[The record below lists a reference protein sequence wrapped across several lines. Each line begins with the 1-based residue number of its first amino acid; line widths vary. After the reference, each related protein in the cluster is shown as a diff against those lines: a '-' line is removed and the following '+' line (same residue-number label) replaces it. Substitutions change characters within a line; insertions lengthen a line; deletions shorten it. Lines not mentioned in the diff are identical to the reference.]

1 MGTVRDSMG
10 TLVMLHGLTGTAEM
24 IRPLG
29 ESLCPNGWDLL
40 LPEGPLI
47 HPKRG
52 RGWWIRDAPPDAPLD
67 ESTLNQIAETLA
79 LLEPQIPDGPLIV
92 GGFSQGSALAQEL
105 LGTDCGPRI
114 HGLVV
119 IGGKSARPE
128 ILRRS
133 LKQLS
138 PSRLLSMHGES
149 DHLVPLSQGDETVEI
164 FLEADWEITVLRHKK
179 GHMVNLAQQ
188 QEMVDW
194 VQETAKIA
202 DNGS

>member
-1 MGTVRDSMG
+1 MG

-29 ESLCPNGWDLL
+29 ETLCPKGWDLL
-40 LPEGPLI
+40 LPEGPFV

-52 RGWWIRDAPPDAPLD
+52 RGWWIRAAPPESPLG
-67 ESTLNQIAETLA
+67 ESTFEQITESLSS
-79 LLEPQIPDGPLIV
+79 LEPQIPQGPLIV

-105 LGTDCGPRI
+105 LTTDCAERI
-114 HGLVV
+114 LGVIV

-128 ILRRS
+128 ELRS
-133 LKQLS
+133 TLS
-138 PSRLLSMHGES
+138 NHSPRRMISMHGES
-149 DHLVPLSQGDETVEI
+149 DHIVPLWQADQTAEI
-164 FLEADWEITVLRHKK
+164 FREADWDVTLLRHQK

-188 QEMVDW
+188 QDLVDW
-194 VQETAKIA
+194 IEMTAEIA